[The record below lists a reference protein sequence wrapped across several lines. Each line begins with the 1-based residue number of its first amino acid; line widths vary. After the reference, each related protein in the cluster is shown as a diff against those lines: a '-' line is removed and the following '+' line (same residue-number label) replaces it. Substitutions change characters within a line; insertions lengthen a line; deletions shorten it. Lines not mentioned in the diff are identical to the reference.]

1 MTTVYHDNI
10 KRNNESHQTN
20 KKTYPSNGFNLRSRK
35 FTHQIINTSFGQAG
49 KRRKVSFTNFTVVCF
64 NWKESCSRPYFQ
76 SLCKVSLC
84 HSNIFQHIVNWLEK
98 SESNNF
104 RNSECDFRVN
114 ALFTCIYEQRLI
126 AFLIKDLKS
135 HDNF

>member
-1 MTTVYHDNI
+1 MTTVYNDNI
-10 KRNNESHQTN
+10 KHNNESHQTN
-20 KKTYPSNGFNLRSRK
+20 KKTCPSNGFNLGSRK

-49 KRRKVSFTNFTVVCF
+49 KRRNVSFTNFTVVCF

-76 SLCKVSLC
+76 SPCKVSLC
-84 HSNIFQHIVNWLEK
+84 LKSSDTLSTDLKK

-104 RNSECDFRVN
+104 RNSGCDFRVN
-114 ALFTCIYEQRLI
+114 VLFTCIYEQRLI

-135 HDNF
+135 HGNF